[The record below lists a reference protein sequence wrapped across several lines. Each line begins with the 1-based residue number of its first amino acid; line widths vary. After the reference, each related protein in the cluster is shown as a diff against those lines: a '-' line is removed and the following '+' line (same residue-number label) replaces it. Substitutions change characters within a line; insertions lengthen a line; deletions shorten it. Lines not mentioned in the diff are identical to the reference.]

1 MRAKGTTM
9 NPQHACL
16 ADPRLGELLDREAI
30 RSVLYDYCRAVDRGD
45 AALMK
50 ACYHPDGTDDHGF
63 FVGSGWD
70 FADYVLPLLAQLEC
84 SIHSLTNPH
93 IRLDGDKAYVET
105 QWSVIHRLR
114 RFGKL
119 TDMWH
124 QGRYLDEFERRDGQ
138 WKIRRRIAVHDAER
152 WIDTAD
158 LQRLVPDSNPRK
170 VYRGRRGAADPVYRL
185 ARLDTLARAPFR
197 LQRLWEPLR
206 SALRLPKGLVHWLGD
221 LVQWRASAAQGGRP

>member
-1 MRAKGTTM
+1 M
-9 NPQHACL
+9 P

-45 AALMK
+45 TALMK
-50 ACYHPDGTDDHGF
+50 ACYHPDGSDDHGF
-63 FVGSGWD
+63 FVGCGWD
-70 FADYVLPLLAQLEC
+70 FADYVLPILVQLEC

-114 RFGKL
+114 RFAKL
-119 TDMWH
+119 TDLWH

-138 WKIRRRIAVHDAER
+138 WKIRRRITVHDAER

-158 LQRLVPDSNPRK
+158 LQRLVPDSHPNK

-197 LQRLWEPLR
+197 LERLWQPLR
-206 SALRLPKGLVHWLGD
+206 QALWLPTLLVHWLGD
-221 LVQWRASAAQGGRP
+221 LVQWRAAARGGRP